1 MTDPHRRHT
10 LKLMLAGAA
19 APLALKAA
27 AIDNAATRPAWRRGI
42 EQQRQADA
50 GNGTYRNPILAGDH
64 PDPTILKD
72 GRDYY
77 MTFSPFSACPGLLI
91 WHSTDLVNWAP
102 VVAALTKPIG
112 SVWAVDLCKH
122 NGRYFIYLPA
132 APENRQASQRS
143 LIGPDERFTPGGMI
157 ELDTGSARYLIR
169 FTKILERQTGWTWT
183 LFNAVR
189 KLAP

>member
-19 APLALKAA
+19 APLALKAT

-77 MTFSPFSACPGLLI
+77 MPIRQLDRLAKYSKNFARLSFT
-91 WHSTDLVNWAP
+91 LVISP
-102 VVAALTKPIG
+102 VV
-112 SVWAVDLCKH
+112 V
-122 NGRYFIYLPA
+122 
-132 APENRQASQRS
+132 
-143 LIGPDERFTPGGMI
+143 FT
-157 ELDTGSARYLIR
+157 S
-169 FTKILERQTGWTWT
+169 
-183 LFNAVR
+183 
-189 KLAP
+189 